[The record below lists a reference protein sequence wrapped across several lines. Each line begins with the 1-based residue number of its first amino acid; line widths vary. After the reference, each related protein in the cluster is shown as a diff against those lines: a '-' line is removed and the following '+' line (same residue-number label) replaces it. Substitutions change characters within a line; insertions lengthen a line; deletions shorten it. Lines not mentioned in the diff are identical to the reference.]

1 MRERSPGHGSDS
13 RVVRDYDQEEAGF
26 ESNGDVKVRDI
37 SKRRQ
42 DRGSAKKIWI
52 FISYQIYFGLIR
64 FRTILTMESQK
75 MGNYQHYTKILEVR
89 QWVQKI
95 WKYQTLR
102 SFYIEKC
109 LEIQEY

>member
-42 DRGSAKKIWI
+42 GRGSALVGKKKYGYI
-52 FISYQIYFGLIR
+52 FLIKY
-64 FRTILTMESQK
+64 ILA
-75 MGNYQHYTKILEVR
+75 
-89 QWVQKI
+89 
-95 WKYQTLR
+95 
-102 SFYIEKC
+102 
-109 LEIQEY
+109 

>member
-42 DRGSAKKIWI
+42 DRGSALKI
-52 FISYQIYFGLIR
+52 S
-64 FRTILTMESQK
+64 
-75 MGNYQHYTKILEVR
+75 N
-89 QWVQKI
+89 
-95 WKYQTLR
+95 
-102 SFYIEKC
+102 
-109 LEIQEY
+109 

>member
-42 DRGSAKKIWI
+42 DRGSAKKKYGYL
-52 FISYQIYFGLIR
+52 FLIKY
-64 FRTILTMESQK
+64 ILA
-75 MGNYQHYTKILEVR
+75 
-89 QWVQKI
+89 
-95 WKYQTLR
+95 
-102 SFYIEKC
+102 
-109 LEIQEY
+109 